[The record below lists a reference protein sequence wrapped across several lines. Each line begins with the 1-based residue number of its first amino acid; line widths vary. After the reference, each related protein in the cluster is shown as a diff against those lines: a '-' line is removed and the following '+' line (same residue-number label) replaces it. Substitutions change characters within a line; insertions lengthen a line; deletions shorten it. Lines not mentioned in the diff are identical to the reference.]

1 MEDAM
6 AAGTHPTSEAER
18 DLTLVLPAYN
28 EERDLERG
36 CLLALDALRALAD
49 ERPGMRWLLVV
60 ASNGSTDA
68 TPRIAERLERRYP
81 GEVRS
86 LVIER
91 AGRGGALKRAWE
103 AFPAHVLAYTDVD
116 LSCDIAQLGA
126 LVDPVL
132 GGRADIAFG
141 SRLAP
146 GARTQRRAGR
156 EAISRIYNA
165 LLQRYLHVGFR
176 DAQCGFKAV
185 DARVAREVVP
195 AVADD
200 GWFFDTELLVR
211 AERSGLRL
219 HELPARWREDPRS
232 SVRILRTALADLA
245 GMRRLRSEL

>member
-6 AAGTHPTSEAER
+6 TAGAHTASKAER

-28 EERDLERG
+28 EERDLARG
-36 CLLALDALRALAD
+36 CLLTLDALRALAS

-81 GEVRS
+81 GEVRA

-91 AGRGGALKRAWE
+91 AGRGGALKRAWKT
-103 AFPAHVLAYTDVD
+103 FPAHVLAYSDVD

-132 GGRADIAFG
+132 ERRADIAFG

-165 LLQRYLHVGFR
+165 LLQR
-176 DAQCGFKAV
+176 
-185 DARVAREVVP
+185 
-195 AVADD
+195 
-200 GWFFDTELLVR
+200 
-211 AERSGLRL
+211 
-219 HELPARWREDPRS
+219 
-232 SVRILRTALADLA
+232 
-245 GMRRLRSEL
+245 

>member
-1 MEDAM
+1 MGSAMTDATRRG
-6 AAGTHPTSEAER
+6 ATGPL
-18 DLTLVLPAYN
+18 DLVLVLPAYN

-36 CLLALDALRALAD
+36 CLLALDALRELA
-49 ERPGMRWLLVV
+49 ETRPGMRWLLVL

-68 TPRIAERLERRYP
+68 TPHIAERLERRHP
-81 GEVRS
+81 GEVRV
-86 LVIER
+86 LAIER
-91 AGRGGALKRAWE
+91 AGRGGALKRAWR
-103 AFPAHVLAYTDVD
+103 AFPARTLAYSDVD
-116 LSCDIAQLGA
+116 LSCDIAQLGS
-126 LVDPVL
+126 LVEPVL
-132 GGRADIAFG
+132 EGRADIVFG

-146 GARTQRRAGR
+146 GACTQRSPCR

-185 DARVAREVVP
+185 SAQVAQEIVP

-211 AERSGLRL
+211 AERAGLRL

-232 SVRILRTALADLA
+232 SVRILRTALADLV
-245 GMRRLRSEL
+245 GMRRLRGEL